1 MGTAK
6 WTGGELDMLRTIL
19 QHCSGTVFVTDS
31 EGRII
36 YSNEESSRALGCP
49 TDELLH
55 MTIYDLVERG
65 LTSSA
70 VSPLVIEQKRTISS
84 RVYYNDGRE
93 TVVTG
98 EPVFDENGDLV
109 MVVVYGQK
117 RETISNRIRSLEENN
132 AAIRQALTQVMQDNP
147 AEGLLVAESPAT
159 RRCLELAEKAA
170 HLDSTI
176 MLYGESGTGK
186 EVVSRYIHRSSSR
199 ARQVFLPVN
208 CAAIPQELMESE
220 FFGYE
225 KGAFTGSRRE
235 GKLGLF
241 EIADGGTLFLDEIG
255 ELNLPLQS
263 KLLRVLATGEIK
275 RVGGNDIRKVNVR
288 IVAATNRNLW
298 SMIAEGSFREDLFY
312 RLNVIPITV
321 PPLRERQ
328 EDTAVFS
335 VYFMDRLNKKYSAHK
350 QFTQEALEVLQ
361 SYSWPGNVREL
372 RNVIERIFVIVS
384 SDTITARNVSD
395 VLGVSTPASP
405 AEPSSGSGS
414 ALPDAFLA
422 GSLHEATERFQRA
435 YIARVLRQCG
445 GNVTQAAEQMQLGRS
460 GLYKKLEKLGG
471 KARPRWLEDDGGFQR

>member
-1 MGTAK
+1 
-6 WTGGELDMLRTIL
+6 
-19 QHCSGTVFVTDS
+19 
-31 EGRII
+31 
-36 YSNEESSRALGCP
+36 
-49 TDELLH
+49 
-55 MTIYDLVERG
+55 
-65 LTSSA
+65 
-70 VSPLVIEQKRTISS
+70 
-84 RVYYNDGRE
+84 
-93 TVVTG
+93 
-98 EPVFDENGDLV
+98 
-109 MVVVYGQK
+109 
-117 RETISNRIRSLEENN
+117 
-132 AAIRQALTQVMQDNP
+132 
-147 AEGLLVAESPAT
+147 
-159 RRCLELAEKAA
+159 
-170 HLDSTI
+170 
-176 MLYGESGTGK
+176 
-186 EVVSRYIHRSSSR
+186 
-199 ARQVFLPVN
+199 
-208 CAAIPQELMESE
+208 
-220 FFGYE
+220 
-225 KGAFTGSRRE
+225 
-235 GKLGLF
+235 
-241 EIADGGTLFLDEIG
+241 
-255 ELNLPLQS
+255 
-263 KLLRVLATGEIK
+263 
-275 RVGGNDIRKVNVR
+275 
-288 IVAATNRNLW
+288 
-298 SMIAEGSFREDLFY
+298 MIAEGSFREDLFY

-405 AEPSSGSGS
+405 AEPSSGNSS